1 MGGLIKSFI
10 WTLKRL
16 AMSLRG
22 GGSVRWGR
30 GVSLHP
36 SVKMAVGKGG
46 TLTFSDRCVAAA
58 QGLLLVERGASL
70 TMGEHV
76 SLSRGVQI
84 VCHDRV
90 EIGAETMLANNVML
104 FDHDHDYRAPG
115 GLADRLYKKSP
126 IVIGKNV
133 WIGAGTVILRG
144 TTIGDNTVVGAGCVL
159 KGDYP
164 PDSLVVQRRETEVR
178 PLKGDER

>member
-1 MGGLIKSFI
+1 MDGLIKSFI
-10 WTLKRL
+10 WMLKRL
-16 AMSLRG
+16 TMALRG
-22 GGSVRWGR
+22 GGTVRWGKQ
-30 GVSLHP
+30 VSIHP
-36 SVKMAVGKGG
+36 SVKIAVVKEG
-46 TLTFSDRCVAAA
+46 TLTLADRCVAAA

-70 TMGEHV
+70 AIGEHV

-84 VCHDRV
+84 VCHDHV
-90 EIGAETMLANNVML
+90 EIGAETMLANNVMI

-115 GLADRLYKKSP
+115 GLSDRLYQKSP

-159 KGDYP
+159 KGEYP
-164 PDSLVVQRRETEVR
+164 SDSLVIQRRDTDVR
-178 PLKGDER
+178 PLKGAE

>member
-10 WTLKRL
+10 WALKRL
-16 AMSLRG
+16 ALRG
-22 GGSVRWGR
+22 CGAVRWGR
-30 GVSLHP
+30 GASLHP
-36 SVKMAVGKGG
+36 SVKIAVGKGG
-46 TLTFSDRCVAAA
+46 TLTLSDRCTAAA
-58 QGLLLVERGASL
+58 QCLLLVEREAAL
-70 TMGEHV
+70 TLGEHV

-84 VCHDRV
+84 VCHDRI

-115 GLADRLYKKSP
+115 GLADRLYKKGP

-133 WIGAGTVILRG
+133 WVGAGTVILRG

-178 PLKGDER
+178 PRKGDGA